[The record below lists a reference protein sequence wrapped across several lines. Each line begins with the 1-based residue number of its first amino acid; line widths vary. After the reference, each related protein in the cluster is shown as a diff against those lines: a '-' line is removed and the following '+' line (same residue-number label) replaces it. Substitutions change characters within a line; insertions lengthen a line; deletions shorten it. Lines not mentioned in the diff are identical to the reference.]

1 MVGFS
6 FLRSVTVFYFPLSQF
21 HFIAILSGM
30 RLKLVIFSVLLFAMA
45 SAQQS
50 KRVQDN
56 SDWWSV
62 MRTDEPVWNK
72 PDQIRTPEASLQILG
87 ISLLDPKI
95 SEQIERKMGRT
106 VEIDR
111 GDAATGRHQFC
122 YVSVRDPKTYLTF
135 EFGSEYCKSSDLVND
150 QLSTASGLRI
160 GLSRS
165 EVEKVLGKPTLS
177 KGERIT
183 YVRTISVKSTP
194 EELKRARTY
203 APDMNGERVSTEL
216 RALGFFN
223 IYRSAIQV
231 RQALLL
237 SHLSRRDSLTEVPNP
252 IAGIEN
258 LTTLFRR
265 SARPSSTSSKPL
277 PFALFR
283 PASPISP
290 SSIPC

>member
-1 MVGFS
+1 
-6 FLRSVTVFYFPLSQF
+6 
-21 HFIAILSGM
+21 M

-62 MRTDEPVWNK
+62 MRTDEPAWNK

-95 SEQIERKMGRT
+95 SEQIERKIGRT

-111 GDAATGRHQFC
+111 GDAATGRHQFR

-135 EFGSEYCKSSDLVND
+135 EFGEVDSALYLFSTGPDWNGSEYCKSSDLVND

-203 APDMNGERVSTEL
+203 APDMNGKEFQQNYGHWDFSTYIEARFKSDKL
-216 RALGFFN
+216 YYL
-223 IYRSAIQV
+223 AISQG
-231 RQALLL
+231 
-237 SHLSRRDSLTEVPNP
+237 E
-252 IAGIEN
+252 
-258 LTTLFRR
+258 TL
-265 SARPSSTSSKPL
+265 
-277 PFALFR
+277 
-283 PASPISP
+283 
-290 SSIPC
+290 